1 MMLRTLAALVLAA
14 APAAAPEAT
23 TTYAFGKQSVVTY
36 EMVHQLHAFTG
47 RTASLRGKVALAGGK
62 LVTPL
67 KLTIPVV
74 SFDSG
79 NRNRDANALLALD
92 AGRFP
97 SVALTITQFTEKGR
111 SGSATAF
118 EVAGDAAGSLAL
130 HGVTRSVT
138 IPIKA
143 RVAPDALVVDAAFEV
158 KLTDHGIARPSL
170 LFKPVEDEV
179 KVTVHGVAAPAR

>member
-1 MMLRTLAALVLAA
+1 MMLRSLAALVLAA
-14 APAAAPEAT
+14 APAAAPAAT

-36 EMVHQLHAFTG
+36 TMVHQLHAFEGT
-47 RTASLRGKVALAGGK
+47 TATLRGKVAIAGGK

-97 SVALTITQFTEKGR
+97 SVALDVAQFTEKGR
-111 SGSATAF
+111 TGSGAAF
-118 EVAGDAAGSLAL
+118 EVKGDASGTLKL

-138 IPIKA
+138 IPLTAK
-143 RVAPDALVVDAAFEV
+143 VAPDALVVDAAFEV
-158 KLTDHGIARPSL
+158 KLTDYGIERPSL

-179 KVTVHGVAAPAR
+179 KVTVHGVAAPAP